1 LLFKDDDREA
11 ALAARPGP
19 VAPAVRSPKARKKIA
34 RKRTEDGWPAH
45 SFETLLKDL
54 GTICVNTI
62 EPTDRSI
69 PPFKKVTLP
78 TALQRRAFD
87 LLGVSYHLGYAA

>member
-1 LLFKDDDREA
+1 MA
-11 ALAARPGP
+11 ADPILVRRLGP
-19 VAPAVRSPKARKKIA
+19 LAVRAKP
-34 RKRTEDGWPAH
+34 
-45 SFETLLKDL
+45 FETHLKDL

-78 TALQRRAFD
+78 TALQRPAFQ
-87 LLGVSYHLGYAA
+87 LPGVSHQLGYTA